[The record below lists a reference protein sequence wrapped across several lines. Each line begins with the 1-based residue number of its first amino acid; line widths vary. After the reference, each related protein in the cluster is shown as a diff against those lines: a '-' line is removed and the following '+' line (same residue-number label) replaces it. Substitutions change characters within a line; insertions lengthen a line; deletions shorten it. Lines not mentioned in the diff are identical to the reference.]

1 MEKIKP
7 FCLWIG
13 LSIFLVGIPVLIF
26 SLDLGEDSIWGGR
39 EKLQKNLVFKLR
51 NVICVNQHL
60 RLFLNWRD
68 TLWNDMKNLKPMGVK
83 HSEP

>member
-39 EKLQKNLVFKLR
+39 EKLQKNLQRCFPNERGCVLHHFCEEIQVEK
-51 NVICVNQHL
+51 NV
-60 RLFLNWRD
+60 RSSF
-68 TLWNDMKNLKPMGVK
+68 TSYSNLI
-83 HSEP
+83 